1 MQNLS
6 FIMENY
12 LEAIYELSREK
23 NFARISDIAKRL
35 NVSKAIAS
43 SAMRSLMSKG
53 LIATEKYRE
62 IYLTEEGRKLA
73 ELTAKKH
80 QAIKKFFT
88 EVLKVDEEIADSDA
102 CAIEHVISNA
112 SAKAIEEYLKK
123 SGIE

>member
-1 MQNLS
+1 MESLS

-12 LEAIYELSREK
+12 LEAIYELSQEK
-23 NFARISDIAKRL
+23 SFARISDIARRL
-35 NVSKAIAS
+35 NVSKASAS
-43 SAMRSLMSKG
+43 SAMHSLMSKG

-62 IYLTEEGRKLA
+62 IYLTEEGRKIA

-80 QAIKKFFT
+80 RAIKKFFT

-123 SGIE
+123 AGIE

>member
-1 MQNLS
+1 MESLS

-12 LEAIYELSREK
+12 LEAIYELSQEK
-23 NFARISDIAKRL
+23 SFARISDIARRL
-35 NVSKAIAS
+35 NVSKASAS

-62 IYLTEEGRKLA
+62 IYLTEEGRKIA

-80 QAIKKFFT
+80 RAIKKFFT

-123 SGIE
+123 AGIE